1 MIRAELL
8 KLLVCPE
15 TRSPLSAASDE
26 MIARL
31 NAAIAQGQLKN
42 RADRPVEKRL
52 SGGLVREDQ
61 AFLYPIVDEIPLLL
75 TDEAIPLGQAA
86 LAHQ

>member
-15 TRSPLSAASDE
+15 TRSPLIAASDE
-26 MIARL
+26 LISRV
-31 NAAIAQGQLKN
+31 NAAIAGGQVKN
-42 RADRPVEKRL
+42 RADRAVQKPL

-61 AFLYPIVDEIPLLL
+61 AYLYPIVDEIPLLL
-75 TDEAIPLGQAA
+75 ADEAIPLQQAA
-86 LAHQ
+86 LIGS